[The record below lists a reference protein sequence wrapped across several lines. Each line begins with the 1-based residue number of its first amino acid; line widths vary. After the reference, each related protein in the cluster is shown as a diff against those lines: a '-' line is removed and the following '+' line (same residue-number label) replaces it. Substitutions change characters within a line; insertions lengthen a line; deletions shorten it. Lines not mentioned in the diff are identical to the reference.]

1 MLHLLL
7 EHTLEHSYKFD
18 AMKTFLE
25 LNPNIKI
32 FSSCTTFLW
41 QNRDWILNANIRL
54 NVLRL
59 YKRRDK
65 REDSVP
71 LFNLLNELQERGF
84 YKRLFFYYGDFL
96 YDQNGIDQL
105 GSVNGLAK
113 LAISHSDQIK
123 LCALN
128 FRLLRCLCCDGS
140 DQITNLEMNCTS
152 LEQIVF
158 EKAHP
163 DHILMLCGR
172 AAHLEIIVVSHIT
185 TTNYADR
192 MSYGTVRGSFD
203 SEDIWF

>member
-1 MLHLLL
+1 M
-7 EHTLEHSYKFD
+7 
-18 AMKTFLE
+18 
-25 LNPNIKI
+25 
-32 FSSCTTFLW
+32 
-41 QNRDWILNANIRL
+41 
-54 NVLRL
+54 
-59 YKRRDK
+59 
-65 REDSVP
+65 
-71 LFNLLNELQERGF
+71 FNLLNELHERGF
-84 YKRLFFYYGDFL
+84 YKRLLFYYGDFL

-128 FRLLRCLCCDGS
+128 FRLLRCSCCDGS
-140 DQITNLEMNCTS
+140 DHITNLEMNCTS

-192 MSYGTVRGSFD
+192 MSYGTVRGGFNSGNMVLNLPALEMERRRLHDARKFTIYVPEKVFLKTKWTLARTDFELIRLMRIESLRKDDNFD
-203 SEDIWF
+203 ISIS